1 MIFLYNLFIQ
11 LYLAAISISS
21 LWNKKSRRWINGRK
35 ELFRKLDASIQKQDR
50 VIWVHVSSTG
60 ELEQA
65 KPVIEKLKAVYP
77 QHKILLTIFSPSA
90 WSTATQFKSA
100 DFVSYL
106 PADTEKNAR
115 KFIAIVHPELVIFIK
130 YEFWY
135 HHLATAAFYHIPIL
149 LVSAVFR
156 KDQLFFK
163 PYGKFYRQMLFLFT
177 YLFVQD
183 QQSADVLKQNKID
196 HFSISGDT
204 RYDRVK
210 QIADHFTEVPLIN
223 AFLQQ
228 SNCIVCGSTWK
239 EDEQSLQAAI
249 DIKKYKLIIA
259 PHEINEDRIKYIE
272 ELFAGST
279 VRYSQLPNNTINQV
293 LIIDNVGMLSRLYY
307 YGTFCYVGGGFTK
320 DGVHNVLEAAVYG
333 KPVLFGPNYS
343 KYREARELIET
354 GGGFSFQS
362 VDKLQQLIYQISID
376 VSAYNIAANKAKES
390 VIHHTGDTAKVVDYI
405 QEKRL
410 LTN

>member
-1 MIFLYNLFIQ
+1 LIFLYNLFIQ
-11 LYLAAISISS
+11 LFLAAISVSS
-21 LWNKKSRRWINGRK
+21 LWNKKSKRWINGRK
-35 ELFRKLDASIQKQDR
+35 DLFRKLETSIQKQDR

-65 KPVIEKLKAVYP
+65 KPVIEKLKEIYP

-90 WSTATQFKSA
+90 WSSATQFKSV
-100 DFVSYL
+100 DIVSYL
-106 PADTEKNAR
+106 PADTGKYA
-115 KFIAIVHPELVIFIK
+115 KQFISIVHPDLILFIK

-135 HHLATAAFYHIPIL
+135 HHLATAAFHHIPIL
-149 LVSAVFR
+149 LVSGVFR

-163 PYGKFYRQMLFLFT
+163 PYGKFYRQILFLFT
-177 YLFVQD
+177 HLFVQD
-183 QQSADVLKQNKID
+183 ELSADVLKTHHID

-210 QIADHFTEVPLIN
+210 QIAEHFTEVPLITK
-223 AFLQQ
+223 FIQQ
-228 SNCIVCGSTWK
+228 STCIVCGSTWK
-239 EDEQSLQAAI
+239 EDEQAILNAI
-249 DIKKYKLIIA
+249 DFKNNKLIIA
-259 PHEINEDRIKYIE
+259 PHEINETRIKFIE
-272 ELFAGST
+272 DLFSGTS
-279 VRYSQLPNNTINQV
+279 VRYSELPGNENKHV
-293 LIIDNVGMLSRLYY
+293 LIIDNVGMLSRLYN
-307 YGTFCYVGGGFTK
+307 YGTICYVGGGFTK

-343 KYREARELIET
+343 KYREANELIQN

-362 VDKLQQLIYQISID
+362 EEELQQVIKKINNDQ
-376 VSAYNIAANKAKES
+376 ATYNKAAKKAKES
-390 VIHHTGDTAKVVDYI
+390 VMINAGATEKVIAYI

>member
-21 LWNKKSRRWINGRK
+21 LWNKKSRLWISGRND
-35 ELFRKLDASIQKQDR
+35 LFRKLDASIQKQDR

-65 KPVIEKLKAVYP
+65 KPVIEKLRTVYP
-77 QHKILLTIFSPSA
+77 YHKILLTIFSPSA
-90 WSTATQFKSA
+90 WSSATQFKSA
-100 DFVSYL
+100 DIVSYL
-106 PADTEKNAR
+106 PADTEKNAK
-115 KFIAIVHPELVIFIK
+115 KFITTAHPELVIFIK

-135 HHLATAAFYHIPIL
+135 HHLAIAAFHHIPIL
-149 LVSAVFR
+149 LVSGVFR

-163 PYGKFYRQMLFLFT
+163 SYGKFYRQILFLFT
-177 YLFVQD
+177 HLFVQD
-183 QQSADVLKQNKID
+183 QQSADVLSANHIN

-210 QIADHFTEVPLIN
+210 QIAEHFTEVPLID

-228 SNCIVCGSTWK
+228 SKCVVCGSTWK
-239 EDEQSLQAAI
+239 EDEQSIQSAVDLNQQS
-249 DIKKYKLIIA
+249 LIIA
-259 PHEINEDRIKYIE
+259 PHEINEERIKYIE
-272 ELFAGST
+272 QLFPNSFI
-279 VRYSQLPNNTINQV
+279 RYSQLPYNGNKNV
-293 LIIDNVGMLSRLYY
+293 LIIDNVGMLSRLYH
-307 YGTFCYVGGGFTK
+307 YGNLCYVGGGFTQ

-343 KYREARELIET
+343 KYREARELIEN
-354 GGGFSFQS
+354 GGAFSFQ
-362 VDKLQQLIYQISID
+362 DAQELKKLINDLDNDQEKYA
-376 VSAYNIAANKAKES
+376 SASSNAERS
-390 VIHHTGDTAKVVDYI
+390 VISQTGATEKVITYI